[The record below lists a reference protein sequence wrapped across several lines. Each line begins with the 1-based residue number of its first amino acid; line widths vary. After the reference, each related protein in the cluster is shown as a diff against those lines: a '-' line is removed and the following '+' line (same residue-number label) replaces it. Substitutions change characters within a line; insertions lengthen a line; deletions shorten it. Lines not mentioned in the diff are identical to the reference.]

1 VVYFNGLAIEA
12 ADLRKTYMLGKV
24 PIEAIRGLD
33 LRIPY
38 GDFAAILGPSGCG
51 KSTLLNLLG
60 ALDRPTNGRLRIDGF
75 DMIEAKAN
83 RLVEMRRRH
92 GFVFQ
97 FFNLVPRLTAQENV
111 ELGMNIDG
119 LDRTTRRK
127 RAEELLR
134 FVGLEDRAA
143 HRPAEL
149 SGGQQQ
155 RVAIARALANRPTF
169 LFMDEPTGNLD
180 SQNARDIIALIKSL
194 NADNRLTTIVVT
206 HDQNVAQQAKHTYHM
221 LDGAIEDGGA
231 R

>member
-1 VVYFNGLAIEA
+1 
-12 ADLRKTYMLGKV
+12 
-24 PIEAIRGLD
+24 
-33 LRIPY
+33 
-38 GDFAAILGPSGCG
+38 
-51 KSTLLNLLG
+51 
-60 ALDRPTNGRLRIDGF
+60 
-75 DMIEAKAN
+75 
-83 RLVEMRRRH
+83 
-92 GFVFQ
+92 
-97 FFNLVPRLTAQENV
+97 
-111 ELGMNIDG
+111 MNIGG
-119 LDRTTRRK
+119 LDRATRRK

-134 FVGLEDRAA
+134 FVGLEDRVA

-169 LFMDEPTGNLD
+169 LLMDEPTGNLD

-194 NADNRLTTIVVT
+194 NVDNRLTTIVVT